1 MRKSQFFAA
10 LILVGLIA
18 CNDSGS
24 RVNDVPAA
32 EVKSADAQ
40 QPHMHSVDTSNLQD
54 TGLPSIPEGARV
66 FFVNLKD
73 GQTVKS
79 PFTVEMGAEGI
90 AVDTAGSIKP
100 ASGHHHILINAG
112 EFMEA
117 GTVIPMDSTH
127 RHFGNAQK
135 EATLTLPPGKH
146 RLTLQ
151 FADGIHRS
159 YGSALAASI
168 EVTVE

>member
-1 MRKSQFFAA
+1 MRKSHFFAA
-10 LILVGLIA
+10 LILAGLIA

-24 RVNDVPAA
+24 RVQDVPAA
-32 EVKSADAQ
+32 EVKSADT
-40 QPHMHSVDTSNLQD
+40 QPHMHLVDTMALQS
-54 TGLPSIPEGARV
+54 TELPAIPEGARV

-73 GQTVKS
+73 GQTVQS
-79 PFTVEMGAEGI
+79 PFTVQMGAEGI
-90 AVDTAGSIKP
+90 AVDSAGSIKP
-100 ASGHHHILINAG
+100 GSGHHHILINAG

-135 EATLTLPPGKH
+135 EATLTLPAGKH